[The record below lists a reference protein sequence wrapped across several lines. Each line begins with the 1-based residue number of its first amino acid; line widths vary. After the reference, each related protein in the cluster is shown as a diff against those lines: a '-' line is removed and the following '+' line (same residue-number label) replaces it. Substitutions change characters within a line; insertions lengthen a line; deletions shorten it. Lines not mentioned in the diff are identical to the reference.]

1 MFSHCQTKLYMMFVC
16 VCERGWGGE
25 MLAMTSGGG
34 VMDSFSILNVEK
46 SIQFDMIERSVFM
59 NLAKQQIVLC

>member
-1 MFSHCQTKLYMMFVC
+1 MFSHCQTKLYIMFVC
-16 VCERGWGGE
+16 VCERGWGE